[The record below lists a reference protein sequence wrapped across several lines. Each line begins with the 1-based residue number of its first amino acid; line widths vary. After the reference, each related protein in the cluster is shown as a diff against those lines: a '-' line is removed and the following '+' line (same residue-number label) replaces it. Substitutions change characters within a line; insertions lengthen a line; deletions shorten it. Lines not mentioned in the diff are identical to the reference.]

1 MSKYASAEA
10 ESTRKVLETRN
21 NEFLSSIQV
30 AEEQPTKKKSK
41 KKK

>member
-1 MSKYASAEA
+1 MSKYVSAEA

-21 NEFLSSIQV
+21 DEFLSSIQI
-30 AEEQPTKKKSK
+30 AEEQSKKKSK

>member
-10 ESTRKVLETRN
+10 ESTRKVVETRN
-21 NEFLSSIQV
+21 DEFLSSIQT
-30 AEEQPTKKKSK
+30 AEEQSKKKSK

>member
-1 MSKYASAEA
+1 MSKYTSAEA

-21 NEFLSSIQV
+21 DEFLSSIKI
-30 AEEQPTKKKSK
+30 AEEQPKKKSK